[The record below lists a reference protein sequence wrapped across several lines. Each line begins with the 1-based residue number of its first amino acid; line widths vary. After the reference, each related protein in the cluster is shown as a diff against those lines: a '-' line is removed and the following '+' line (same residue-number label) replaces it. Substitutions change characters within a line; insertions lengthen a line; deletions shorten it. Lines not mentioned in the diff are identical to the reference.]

1 MNADEHIA
9 AEIEGLLI
17 EQAAKGDPQSFSR
30 LYDLHV
36 DRVYRHIFYRVSS
49 IGVAEDLTQEVFLK
63 GWQAIHR
70 YKRTGSPFVA
80 WLLTIAHNLVIDY
93 YRARKRE
100 TSLET
105 IMPPTDSAPGPEQIA
120 EVRWEQRELQK
131 AMMQL
136 RRTQQTVIVLRFIEG
151 FEYPEIAALL
161 GKSEGAVR
169 VIQHRALNE
178 LRRILAK
185 ER

>member
-1 MNADEHIA
+1 M
-9 AEIEGLLI
+9 I
-17 EQAAKGDPQSFSR
+17 EQAAKGDPQSFAR

-49 IGVAEDLTQEVFLK
+49 VGVAEDLTQEVFLK

-93 YRARKRE
+93 YRSRKRE

-105 IMPPTDSAPGPEQIA
+105 SILPSDSATNPQQIA
-120 EVRWEQRELQK
+120 EVRWEQHRLQD
-131 AMMQL
+131 AIRQL
-136 RRTQQTVIVLRFIEG
+136 RPEQQQVIVLHFIEG
-151 FEYPEIAALL
+151 FEYSEIAALL

-169 VIQHRALNE
+169 VIQHRALKE
-178 LRRILAK
+178 LRRILGK
-185 ER
+185 EIG